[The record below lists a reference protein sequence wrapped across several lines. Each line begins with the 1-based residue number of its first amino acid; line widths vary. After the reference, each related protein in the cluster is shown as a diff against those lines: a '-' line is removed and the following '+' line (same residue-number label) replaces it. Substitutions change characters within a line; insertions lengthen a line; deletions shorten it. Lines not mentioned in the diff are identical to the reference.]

1 MPTQTVQE
9 GPRPRTKSQSSCT
22 CQKEKSK
29 TTDRAEVA
37 GTHPRN
43 DRREFPPPSHQD
55 SGCRTAQAP
64 RVRRKLHKT
73 STEGPHGQ
81 PKPHLHWI
89 RTRQPSFFS
98 KCRRTCSLFGIVKID
113 KNSPGRP
120 KGRRKKNLAICDHM
134 AQRVSKTPPKTTR
147 HQKGTLLGQ
156 ENKQPF

>member
-37 GTHPRN
+37 GTHARN